1 MSENLMNSANSQNDE
16 IDPVELL
23 DRIWKGKFIV
33 IGVALACFLLGV
45 VYCLIATPWYKAT
58 ANVNLPY
65 NYDFSNGVSIF
76 LENPNVIMQKF
87 IENYINVKHSDEAY
101 IKDISYTKIKGN
113 IVYEKFKIDIYGK
126 SDEAIKNL
134 VSYVADEES
143 KKYNPV
149 MDKVINAKKDKIES
163 IDNAIEILNQEK
175 LSLENSIKTAKDVSL
190 AKIYELLEKE
200 NNTNSDYASLIIA
213 KDSILNDT
221 LPNLKSKLSDIII
234 DKIPS
239 LEKEKESLEL
249 DLKPSS
255 YGYFAISDLS
265 ISQNPVKPKKSLIL
279 VIATFLG
286 LILGTLLVLIC
297 NEIKKIKNKI
307 SANKT
312 QTE

>member
-1 MSENLMNSANSQNDE
+1 MSENLTNSANSQNDE
-16 IDPVELL
+16 IDIFELL
-23 DRIWKGKFIV
+23 SKIYKGKFIV
-33 IGVALACFLLGV
+33 LGVTLTCFLLGV
-45 VYCLIATPWYKAT
+45 VYCLIATPWHKAT

-65 NYDFSNGVSIF
+65 NYNFSNGESVF
-76 LENPNVIMQKF
+76 LEHPNVIMQKF
-87 IENYINVKHSDEAY
+87 TENYINVKHSDEAY

-126 SDEAIKNL
+126 SDEAIRNL

-175 LSLENSIKTAKDVSL
+175 LSLEDSIKTAENVSL

-213 KDSILNDT
+213 KDRILNDT

-255 YGYFAISDLS
+255 YGYFEISDLS
-265 ISQNPVKPKKSLIL
+265 ISQNPVKPKKLLI
-279 VIATFLG
+279 VAIATFLG
-286 LILGTLLVLIC
+286 GILGVLFVLIKS
-297 NEIKKIKNKI
+297 EITKFRKPAEK
-307 SANKT
+307 
-312 QTE
+312 